1 MQQATKMGKI
11 HQHEKTN
18 NNLRL
23 DDDDDAFTDEVNH
36 IKTYFLVYKDSHVAR
51 WF

>member
-11 HQHEKTN
+11 HQREKTK

-23 DDDDDAFTDEVNH
+23 DDDAFTDEVNH
-36 IKTYFLVYKDSHVAR
+36 IKTYSLLYKDSQAAR

>member
-18 NNLRL
+18 NNLRH
-23 DDDDDAFTDEVNH
+23 DDDAFTDKVNH